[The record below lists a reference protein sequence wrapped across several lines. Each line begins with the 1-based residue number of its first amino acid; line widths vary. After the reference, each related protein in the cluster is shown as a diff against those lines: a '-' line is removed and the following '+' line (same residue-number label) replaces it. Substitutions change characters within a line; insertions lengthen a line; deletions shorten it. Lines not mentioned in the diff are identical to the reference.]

1 MNCAIS
7 RPEMTTCEARF
18 SHRFFARSL
27 SLTAS
32 THLLLLATLA
42 LLPRGDKAT
51 TLHLLARRLSQRSQ
65 LVIWQ
70 ALEKSS
76 NVCLTLLPGHLVD
89 AIGHVVS
96 PSRVGFP
103 REVVRHKIPA
113 RTNAFKGPDGKGELI
128 RHGTWSAIVMFIW
141 RSARPRLLLV
151 LDGSKLQSGLLGRL
165 PVERGVT
172 PGGGASRSREEHL
185 AI

>member
-7 RPEMTTCEARF
+7 HPEMTTCEARF
-18 SHRFFARSL
+18 SHRVLARPL

-32 THLLLLATLA
+32 TCLLLATLA
-42 LLPRGDKAT
+42 LLPRGDKTT
-51 TLHLLARRLSQRSQ
+51 TLHLLARRLSQLSQ

-70 ALEKSS
+70 TLEKSS
-76 NVCLTLLPGHLVD
+76 NACLPLLPGHLVD

-103 REVVRHKIPA
+103 REVVRHKSPA

-128 RHGTWSAIVMFIW
+128 RHGTWSAIVMFI
-141 RSARPRLLLV
+141 RSGALRP
-151 LDGSKLQSGLLGRL
+151 
-165 PVERGVT
+165 
-172 PGGGASRSREEHL
+172 
-185 AI
+185 